1 MKYLSIAGFIVMV
14 LGLNACRIKF
24 SFTGASFDAREK
36 TISVAY
42 FPNRAP
48 IVNPTL
54 SQDFTEKLKDRIIS
68 QTPLNMVNES
78 GDLQFEGE
86 IVGYSTKPIAI
97 SGGDQAEKA
106 SLNRLTVEI
115 NVKYVNQVNPAKS
128 FESKFTAYEDYSSD
142 KGLDVV
148 EGELIPLIIEKIIE
162 DIYNRSFVGW

>member
-1 MKYLSIAGFIVMV
+1 MRYVSLVGLVLIVF
-14 LGLNACRIKF
+14 GLNACRIRF
-24 SFTGASFDAREK
+24 SFTGANFDPKEK

-86 IVGYSTKPIAI
+86 IIGYSTKPIAI
-97 SGGDQAEKA
+97 SGGDQTEKA

-128 FESKFTAYEDYSSD
+128 FESRFTAYEDYSSD

>member
-1 MKYLSIAGFIVMV
+1 MVVV
-14 LGLNACRIKF
+14 LGLNACRIRF
-24 SFTGASFDAREK
+24 SFTGANFDVKEK

-86 IVGYSTKPIAI
+86 IIGYSTKPIAI

-128 FESKFTAYEDYSSD
+128 FESRFTAYEDYSSD